1 MQPRRGQAVEQA
13 LDELALQQDVVGARF
28 ADRFMERG
36 CFVARKRNQAEAR
49 VVAAQARCGADA
61 VEPWHV
67 KIDNDGVGV
76 ERLRELD
83 CLQAVGGGSDHH
95 ELRLPV
101 DQFLK

>member
-1 MQPRRGQAVEQA
+1 MKRR
-13 LDELALQQDVVGARF
+13 R
-28 ADRFMERG
+28 
-36 CFVARKRNQAEAR
+36 FVARKRNQAEAR

-61 VEPWHV
+61 VKPRHV
-67 KIDNDGVGV
+67 QIDNDGVGV

-101 DQFLK
+101 DQFLKGVEEGPVVVRDEDADPRLLGGGVVHDGQR